1 MKTVIIDDERLARE
15 ELRGLLSEHPGIEI
29 IGEAANVTEALKL
42 IPRLRPDLLFLDI
55 EMPGRTGFDLLAAL
69 PPPHP
74 QIIFATA
81 FDAFALRAFEVN
93 ALDYLMKPV
102 HPQRLSAALA
112 KVRTRLEKTT
122 GTAPSA
128 APAAPAG
135 PADDEAP
142 TAPLRED
149 DHVFVREGDR
159 TWFIPVRSLRLLE
172 ADGNHTRLHF
182 GAEKPLLYRT
192 LGAMEARLPASLF
205 LRANRSQL
213 VNVTFIE
220 AVEPW
225 FSGSVKVRLRGGPE
239 VEFSRR
245 QAQLFRERTSL

>member
-1 MKTVIIDDERLARE
+1 MLPSGKLGGLRRSRARPRPVGETDRPWQSAESREPTFDRRFDRRLSSGTIFSAN
-15 ELRGLLSEHPGIEI
+15 
-29 IGEAANVTEALKL
+29 AA
-42 IPRLRPDLLFLDI
+42 
-55 EMPGRTGFDLLAAL
+55 GC
-69 PPPHP
+69 
-74 QIIFATA
+74 
-81 FDAFALRAFEVN
+81 AFALRAFEVN

-102 HPQRLSAALA
+102 HPQRLAAALA
-112 KVRTRLEKTT
+112 KVRTRLEKIA
-122 GTAPSA
+122 GAASSPSPA
-128 APAAPAG
+128 SPGSPPAPASPAE
-135 PADDEAP
+135 DEAP

-182 GAEKPLLYRT
+182 GAEKLLLYRT
-192 LGAMEARLPASLF
+192 LGAMESRLPASLF

-213 VNVTFIE
+213 VDLTFIE

-225 FSGSVKVRLRGGPE
+225 FSGSVKVSLRRGPE